1 MNKDMIKKVLASN
14 PVARPAYFRRPDWTR
29 RGFFR
34 LAGAGVTASFL
45 AKEAKAQSGTCT
57 SQGMTTLNTAQ
68 NVIFILMA
76 GAPSHVDT
84 FDFKNTAGVTPAAAA
99 PETVNGNL
107 WPTGILPNLSG
118 MTSQFSVIRSVQAH
132 ALVHSLGQTWV
143 QIGRNPAAALGNIAP
158 NIGSVVAYQMAAQRQ
173 ASHVLPTFLALN
185 SDGAVSSGYLDAT
198 YAPFKVDP
206 STAGLPDATNSLG
219 QSRWQEM
226 YTQMHAEDDALR
238 VNSPLGQSVVDM
250 DNLYT
255 LGTQLMYNSQVQSVF
270 TYSSA
275 DSARYGNSSFGNA
288 LVVAKQALAS
298 NMGTRFIQVTI
309 GGWDMHIDIYG
320 EAGNKNGTNIFSLGK
335 TFDAGVSALI
345 NDLKAS
351 GMLENTLI
359 VAVGEFGRTPN
370 FTAALGRDHWLNQF
384 AFFAGGG
391 VQGGRIIGSTD
402 AQGAN
407 IVDNG
412 WSQNRPVNPEDIEAT
427 IYSALG
433 IDWTTICYNDPFHRG
448 FEYVPQSLGPDYYN
462 PVNELFK

>member
-14 PVARPAYFRRPDWTR
+14 PVARPAYFRRPHWTR

-34 LAGAGVTASFL
+34 LAGAGLTASFL

-57 SQGMTTLNTAQ
+57 SQGMSTLNTAK

-84 FDFKNTAGVTPAAAA
+84 FDFKNTVGVTPAAAA
-99 PETVNGNL
+99 PQTVNGGL
-107 WPTGILPNLSG
+107 WPTGILPKLSA
-118 MTSQFSVIRSVQAH
+118 MTSQFSVIRSLQAH

-158 NIGSVVAYQMAAQRQ
+158 NIGSIVAMQMAAQRQ
-173 ASHVLPTFLALN
+173 PSHVLPTFLALN
-185 SDGAVSSGYLDAT
+185 SDGGVSSGYLDAT

-206 STAGLPDATNSLG
+206 TTAGLPNATNSLG
-219 QSRWQEM
+219 QARWQEM
-226 YTQMHAEDDALR
+226 YNQMHAEDDALR
-238 VNSPLGQSVVDM
+238 VNSPMGQSVVDM
-250 DNLYT
+250 DNLYS
-255 LGTQLMYNSQVQSVF
+255 LGTNLMYNPQVQSVF

-275 DSARYGNSSFGNA
+275 DSTRYGGSSFGNA

-320 EAGNKNGTNIFSLGK
+320 EAQNKNGTNIFSLGK
-335 TFDAGVSALI
+335 QFDAGVSALMG
-345 NDLKAS
+345 DLQAAGLLDS
-351 GMLENTLI
+351 TLI
-359 VAVGEFGRTPN
+359 VACGEFGRTPN

-391 VQGGRIIGSTD
+391 VQGGRIIGATD
-402 AQGAN
+402 ANGAN
-407 IVDNG
+407 IVDPG
-412 WSQNRPVNPEDIEAT
+412 WSQKRAVNPEDIEAT

-448 FEYVPQSLGPDYYN
+448 FEFVPQSLGPDFYN